1 MRLRSRRRTIVTW
14 PSSSSSSG
22 RVARHGV
29 HVVTR
34 STRARRIRWRVRT
47 ILLLAIIRALRLART
62 YPRPALSL
70 AGTAVT
76 VAGITLPSGAVLVS
90 GFLVLFLTMFLPSD
104 PAAAS
109 RPRDLLY
116 PAPGHAVRG
125 RGPDNPGLR
134 ARSEPHLSLP
144 A

>member
-1 MRLRSRRRTIVTW
+1 MRLRSRPRTMVAWT
-14 PSSSSSSG
+14 SSSSSSG

-47 ILLLAIIRALRLART
+47 IVLLAIIRVLRLAQT

-76 VAGITLPSGAVLVS
+76 VAGITLPSGAVLVA

-104 PAAAS
+104 PAAAPAKPCS
-109 RPRDLLY
+109 ARLWAEPLIPWDPSARHRP
-116 PAPGHAVRG
+116 
-125 RGPDNPGLR
+125 PDR
-134 ARSEPHLSLP
+134 
-144 A
+144 

>member
-1 MRLRSRRRTIVTW
+1 MRLRSRRRTMVAW
-14 PSSSSSSG
+14 SSSSSG

-47 ILLLAIIRALRLART
+47 VLLLAIIGVLRLART

-76 VAGITLPSGAVLVS
+76 LAGITLPSGAVLVS
-90 GFLVLFLTMFLPSD
+90 GFLVLFLAMFLPSHPD
-104 PAAAS
+104 DAPAKPCTARLWAEPLIPWAS
-109 RPRDLLY
+109 SARHRPPYR
-116 PAPGHAVRG
+116 
-125 RGPDNPGLR
+125 
-134 ARSEPHLSLP
+134 
-144 A
+144 